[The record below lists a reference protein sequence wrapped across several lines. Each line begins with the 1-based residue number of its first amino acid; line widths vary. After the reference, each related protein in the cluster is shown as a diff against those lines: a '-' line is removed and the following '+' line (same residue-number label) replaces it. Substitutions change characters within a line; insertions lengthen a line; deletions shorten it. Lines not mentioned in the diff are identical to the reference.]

1 MDQIFQN
8 MLEAETTRQELM
20 AEIAAKIQ
28 ALEIGGSITVDD
40 VLSTTSTNPVQNK
53 VITEEIN
60 DMKTTIGNINT
71 VLESV
76 LGGSS

>member
-20 AEIAAKIQ
+20 AEIATKIQ
-28 ALEIGGSITVDD
+28 ALELGGNITVDD
-40 VLSTTSTNPVQNK
+40 ALSTSSTNPVQNK
-53 VITEEIN
+53 VIAEEIN